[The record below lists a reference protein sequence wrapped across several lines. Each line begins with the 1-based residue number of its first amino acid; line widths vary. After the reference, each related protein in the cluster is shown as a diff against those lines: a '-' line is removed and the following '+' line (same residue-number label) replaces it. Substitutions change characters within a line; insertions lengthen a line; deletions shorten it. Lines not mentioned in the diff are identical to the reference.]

1 MTVLCSGVDYI
12 NNSKSASWEQL
23 SQVKSSRYFK
33 LSCSVIVCYSIMPK
47 GKEAKGTKVTLKA
60 AKKAIRM
67 TPDGRRRLTLSH
79 MGITIFPKCLL
90 KLTYVD
96 ELDLSRN
103 RIRKLP
109 DNFGNFSSLRWLD
122 LHGNKLESVP
132 ESIGNLVAL
141 THLNLSNNILTSES
155 LPSTLGSLTSLT
167 CLNLGMNKLDTLPP
181 TMAALESLQEL
192 GLFDNLFISLPD
204 FLQVLKH
211 LTKLNMKRN
220 PLSCV
225 QEDGE
230 ETLQRK
236 TEREVHLVSDNK
248 LCRPCLRRCKD
259 QRRRLTG
266 LPVSAQL
273 ADTLDHD
280 IIEEKRI
287 RTYAG
292 LIVPNSVA
300 AVNQD
305 VWRVRAVEVHKELLQ

>member
-1 MTVLCSGVDYI
+1 
-12 NNSKSASWEQL
+12 
-23 SQVKSSRYFK
+23 
-33 LSCSVIVCYSIMPK
+33 MPK
-47 GKEAKGTKVTLKA
+47 GKEAKGTKVTLRA
-60 AKKAIRM
+60 ARKAIRM
-67 TPDGRRRLTLSH
+67 TLDGRRRLTLSN

-90 KLTYVD
+90 KLTNVD

-103 RIRKLP
+103 LIRKLP

-122 LHGNKLESVP
+122 LHSNKLESVP

-141 THLNLSNNILTSES
+141 THLNLSNNLLTSAG

-167 CLNLGMNKLDTLPP
+167 CLNLGMNKLDSVPP

-192 GLFDNLFISLPD
+192 GLFDNLFINLPD

-211 LTKLNMKRN
+211 LTKLNMKQN
-220 PLSCV
+220 PLSYV

-236 TEREVHLVSDNK
+236 TAPEEEVHLVSENM
-248 LCRPCLRRCKD
+248 LCRPCLRRVKD
-259 QRRRLTG
+259 QRKRLTR
-266 LPVSAQL
+266 LLVSSQP
-273 ADTLDHD
+273 ADTSDM
-280 IIEEKRI
+280 IEEKRI

-305 VWRVRAVEVHKELLQ
+305 VWRIRAVEQETIKGHKELLQ